1 MDLPDHCSE
10 LSTVAELPHK
20 SNAAELGE
28 IHFRTVFGRKRP
40 DDVKVV
46 CHASQAS
53 APEELTTA
61 VGSDGGSSGKLEP
74 KAAASRF
81 EGEDDV
87 WRSGENAPGPMQR
100 SDL

>member
-1 MDLPDHCSE
+1 MDLPVHCSE

-28 IHFRTVFGRKRP
+28 IHFRTVFGRRRP

-46 CHASQAS
+46 CHVSQAP

-61 VGSDGGSSGKLEP
+61 VGSEGGPPGKLEP
-74 KAAASRF
+74 KAAA
-81 EGEDDV
+81 
-87 WRSGENAPGPMQR
+87 RSF
-100 SDL
+100 